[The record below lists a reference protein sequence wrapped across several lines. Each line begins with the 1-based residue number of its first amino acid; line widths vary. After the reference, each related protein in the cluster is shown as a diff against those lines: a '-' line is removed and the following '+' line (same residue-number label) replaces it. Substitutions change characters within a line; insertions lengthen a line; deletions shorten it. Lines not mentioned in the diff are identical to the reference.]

1 MTILSVTAGAGEIS
15 AVENEPHLE
24 KCGAHFKSYRDAQ
37 YCYRRTFYRV
47 RLLPYRRPAARE
59 GTGTFYMEKRH
70 AACHLQRASFSFS
83 RQLIR
88 SCCIFFALFSCR
100 SSFRAFF
107 HFAFLYFNQAIS
119 IAMAPLGMIMK
130 LVEPVRLGTSI
141 NRMLMTS
148 SGQMAVPMF
157 FR

>member
-1 MTILSVTAGAGEIS
+1 MSRTWRNAGRISNLIVTPSI
-15 AVENEPHLE
+15 VT
-24 KCGAHFKSYRDAQ
+24 GAHFIAYAYYRIAGRRRGRERGHFIWQRGTLPVTCSAPLFLFHGSSYG
-37 YCYRRTFYRV
+37 
-47 RLLPYRRPAARE
+47 AAA
-59 GTGTFYMEKRH
+59 Y
-70 AACHLQRASFSFS
+70 FS
-83 RQLIR
+83 
-88 SCCIFFALFSCR
+88 ALFSCR
-100 SSFRAFF
+100 SSFQAFF

-130 LVEPVRLGTSI
+130 LVEPVRLGTSM